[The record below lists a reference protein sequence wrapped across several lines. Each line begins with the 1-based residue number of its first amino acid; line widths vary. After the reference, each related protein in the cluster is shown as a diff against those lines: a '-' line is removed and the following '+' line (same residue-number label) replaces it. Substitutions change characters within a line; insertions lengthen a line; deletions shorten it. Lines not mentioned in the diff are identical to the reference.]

1 VSTNRYHR
9 FAGRLTTNT
18 VTSRDL
24 DYLWIYLGLRFERA
38 TRSGKVAL
46 DRIPRS
52 ARVWLQAPAA
62 LPEWNLPLP
71 PRWQRA
77 LAWARGYV
85 GVRTVLEM
93 GLWAIAFAGLGTFVV
108 SYSAA
113 TLHQYQQRRR
123 LEALL
128 TSAAPLRSQSTTNV
142 NYSANSPRIPIDG
155 LLGLMEIPRLEISA
169 VYEEGVDDDT
179 LAGGI
184 GHVPG
189 TPLPGEPG
197 NAALAAHR
205 DTYFHRLGE
214 VQVGDV
220 IHVKTRRGEHHYRVA
235 STAIVKPG
243 DVSVLDNTPVATLTL
258 VTCYPFNYVG
268 TAPQRFVVTA
278 TMQD

>member
-1 VSTNRYHR
+1 V
-9 FAGRLTTNT
+9 
-18 VTSRDL
+18 VL
-24 DYLWIYLGLRFERA
+24 DGMAQSAKAWLCARA
-38 TRSGKVAL
+38 T
-46 DRIPRS
+46 
-52 ARVWLQAPAA
+52 
-62 LPEWNLPLP
+62 LPDWNVPLP
-71 PRWQRA
+71 PRWQDA
-77 LAWARGYV
+77 LARGRRYV
-85 GVRTVLEM
+85 GARTVLEM
-93 GLWAIAFAGLGTFVV
+93 GLWAIAFSGIGMFVV

-113 TLHQYQQRRR
+113 ALHQHQQRRR

-128 TSAAPLRSQSTTNV
+128 TSASPLRSPSAV
-142 NYSANSPRIPIDG
+142 LANYSASSPRIPIDG

-189 TPLPGEPG
+189 TPLPGETG

-205 DTYFHRLGE
+205 DTYFRRLGE

-220 IHVKTRRGEHHYRVA
+220 INVKTRRGEHHYRVA
-235 STAIVKPG
+235 RTAIVQPG

-258 VTCYPFNYVG
+258 VTCFPFRYVG
-268 TAPQRFVVTA
+268 AAPQRFVVTA

>member
-1 VSTNRYHR
+1 M
-9 FAGRLTTNT
+9 A
-18 VTSRDL
+18 
-24 DYLWIYLGLRFERA
+24 
-38 TRSGKVAL
+38 
-46 DRIPRS
+46 RS
-52 ARVWLQAPAA
+52 AKAWLLAPAI
-62 LPEWNLPLP
+62 LPEWSLPLP
-71 PRWQRA
+71 PRWQDV
-77 LAWARGYV
+77 LARGRRSI

-93 GLWAIAFAGLGTFVV
+93 GLWGVAFVGLGIFVV

-113 TLHQYQQRRR
+113 ALHQHRQRQH

-128 TSAAPLRSQSTTNV
+128 TSATRLPTRSATLAS
-142 NYSANSPRIPIDG
+142 YSGSSPRIPIDG

-189 TPLPGEPG
+189 TPLPGETG

-205 DTYFHRLGE
+205 DTYFRRLGE
-214 VQVGDV
+214 IQVGDV
-220 IHVKTRRGEHHYRVA
+220 IDVKTRRGEHHYRV
-235 STAIVKPG
+235 SRTAIVQPG
-243 DVSVLDNTPVATLTL
+243 DIRVLDNTPVATLTL
-258 VTCYPFNYVG
+258 VTCYPFRYVG

>member
-1 VSTNRYHR
+1 MPTKVSTNHYHR
-9 FAGRLTTNT
+9 IAGRLTTRI

-24 DYLWIYLGLRFERA
+24 DYLGIYLGLRFEHA

-46 DRIPRS
+46 DRMARS
-52 ARVWLQAPAA
+52 ARAWLQTSAT
-62 LPEWNLPLP
+62 LPEWDFPLP
-71 PRWQRA
+71 PRWQDA
-77 LAWARGYV
+77 LARARRYV

-93 GLWAIAFAGLGTFVV
+93 GLWAVAFAGLGIFVV

-128 TSAAPLRSQSTTNV
+128 TSATPLASRSASNV
-142 NYSANSPRIPIDG
+142 NYSLNSPRIPIDG

-205 DTYFHRLGE
+205 DTYF
-214 VQVGDV
+214 
-220 IHVKTRRGEHHYRVA
+220 
-235 STAIVKPG
+235 
-243 DVSVLDNTPVATLTL
+243 
-258 VTCYPFNYVG
+258 
-268 TAPQRFVVTA
+268 
-278 TMQD
+278 